1 MSTVTVRND
10 LRGRFGPAR
19 DQGGRETC
27 LAFALSDA
35 HAAAIGGEWSPLSCE
50 YLFFQAKQRDK
61 TDTHTGTTIPAIRAA
76 LEQDGQPGETGWP
89 YLDVLPT
96 DLKQWKPPAEVGQ
109 LFRRG
114 SAPHGKAFDD
124 IWNAVEGDRPV
135 LLGMTIS
142 DAFYTPESNGVIDSD
157 EPADPTRRHAV
168 VVLATG
174 SLGKKRLLLVRN
186 SWGDSWGL
194 AGYAWLMERY
204 VSPRV
209 RVAITVN

>member
-35 HAAAIGGEWSPLSCE
+35 HAAAVGGEWSPLSCE
-50 YLFFQAKQRDK
+50 YLFFHAKQRDK
-61 TDTHTGTTIPAIRAA
+61 TDAHTGTTIPAIRSA
-76 LEQDGQPGETGWP
+76 LELDGQPGETGWP
-89 YLDVLPT
+89 YLDMLPT
-96 DLKQWKPPAEVGQ
+96 DLNQWKPPAEVGQ

-114 SAPHGKAFDD
+114 STPHGKAFDD
-124 IWNAVEGDRPV
+124 IWNAVEGAQPV

-142 DAFYTPESNGVIDSD
+142 DAFYAPEANGVIDSD
-157 EPADPTRRHAV
+157 EPADPARRHAMV
-168 VVLATG
+168 VVATG
-174 SLGKKRLLLVRN
+174 SQGKNRLLLARN

-194 AGYAWLMERY
+194 AGYAWLAERY
-204 VSPRV
+204 VSPRI
-209 RVAITVN
+209 RVAVTVN